1 MQYNSATS
9 LIARYTWKHSGL
21 YFWKCFGIL
30 KKSIHL
36 LCEVCVSV
44 KTMADLKGGAGKII
58 HHVCLFFVFFKYRN
72 SYCVTL
78 GTVIVHCGFH
88 VCLAKTSGEYSFD
101 EYLCTL
107 LIIAE

>member
-1 MQYNSATS
+1 
-9 LIARYTWKHSGL
+9 
-21 YFWKCFGIL
+21 
-30 KKSIHL
+30 
-36 LCEVCVSV
+36 
-44 KTMADLKGGAGKII
+44 MADLKGGAGKII

>member
-1 MQYNSATS
+1 MQYN
-9 LIARYTWKHSGL
+9 TWKHSDL

-58 HHVCLFFVFFKYRN
+58 HHVCLFLFFFKYRN
-72 SYCVTL
+72 CYCVTL
-78 GTVIVHCGFH
+78 GTVIVHGGFH
-88 VCLAKTSGEYSFD
+88 VCVAKTSRENSFD